1 MKQHNKIRRTWLIFS
16 KQWKRKFPHYS
27 TINFLRPPS
36 AAGLKS
42 TVGANHWADKKLE
55 IMWLAWRLVA
65 GQGLQVSPHDTTL
78 CRGREG
84 GGRSQRNKEMEMENA
99 AAGSRYHYTH
109 WRLCMQLNM
118 RCKIVAKKSE
128 MTKWLANFQLQ
139 NSICGLL
146 SSAWESSMEKRAA
159 CRNNARA
166 KKRRCPIWTLLGGLS
181 GVVGPGLLPRGGGGY
196 CGYWRGRAGGLWL
209 LTEPRHLVP
218 SSTQTSQ
225 H

>member
-65 GQGLQVSPHDTTL
+65 GQGLQVSPHDAIL
-78 CRGREG
+78 CRGEKG

-139 NSICGLL
+139 NSICGLYFY
-146 SSAWESSMEKRAA
+146 
-159 CRNNARA
+159 A
-166 KKRRCPIWTLLGGLS
+166 KWPWWPIFGHKRRVESHLGHLNKNQK
-181 GVVGPGLLPRGGGGY
+181 PGLLY
-196 CGYWRGRAGGLWL
+196 CYR
-209 LTEPRHLVP
+209 VFV
-218 SSTQTSQ
+218 
-225 H
+225 

>member
-65 GQGLQVSPHDTTL
+65 GQGLQVSPHDATL
-78 CRGREG
+78 CRGERG

-159 CRNNARA
+159 CRNNVRA
-166 KKRRCPIWTLLGGLS
+166 KKRRCLIWTLLGGLS

-196 CGYWRGRAGGLWL
+196 CG
-209 LTEPRHLVP
+209 
-218 SSTQTSQ
+218 
-225 H
+225 

>member
-1 MKQHNKIRRTWLIFS
+1 MTPHSAGGRR
-16 KQWKRKFPHYS
+16 
-27 TINFLRPPS
+27 
-36 AAGLKS
+36 
-42 TVGANHWADKKLE
+42 E
-55 IMWLAWRLVA
+55 
-65 GQGLQVSPHDTTL
+65 
-78 CRGREG
+78 EG
-84 GGRSQRNKEMEMENA
+84 GHKETKRWRWRMLQQ
-99 AAGSRYHYTH
+99 SRYHYTH

-196 CGYWRGRAGGLWL
+196 CGGGEQVVCGYWRSRVISCQAPL
-209 LTEPRHLVP
+209 RHHNIKTLERR
-218 SSTQTSQ
+218 
-225 H
+225 